1 MIEIH
6 EWGPGSAGAIDFEA
20 RMRRRFTRCILRSEA
35 ASTCGALEDARR
47 ALDEARELFP
57 DAPEIAVLDGRIAE
71 GRNRSVSPMMPVTSA
86 LSLAFE
92 GEDDDSPVSDG
103 RVPLTSDVAIP
114 PPTAT
119 SFERGRALL
128 LTMLPLT
135 VVLVA
140 TVPGFALRPVS
151 KTRSPAAAPPPLI
164 REEGVVASLRPTRL
178 QPRTLRETSVPVT
191 AVATTGE
198 RRALSFDARAAGD
211 DEEIRT
217 VLKRYESAYNRLN
230 ENDRAASLISRRAD
244 REVVERKSFA
254 PPSGRLSL
262 GLCDITMT
270 GEVGVARCA
279 GTAASDPKIGGVAE
293 TSRRY
298 WAFDLRKDA
307 DGWRI
312 EQLKVE

>member
-1 MIEIH
+1 MIQID

-20 RMRRRFTRCILRSEA
+20 WMKRRFTRCILRSEA

-57 DAPEIAVLDGRIAE
+57 DAPEIAVLAGRIAE
-71 GRNRSVSPMMPVTSA
+71 GRDGSASPMMPVASA

-103 RVPLTSDVAIP
+103 RVPLTSDLAIP

-140 TVPGFALRPVS
+140 TVLGFGLRRVS
-151 KTRSPAAAPPPLI
+151 ETRSPAAAPPRL

-178 QPRTLRETSVPVT
+178 QPRTLRETSAPVT
-191 AVATTGE
+191 PVATTGE
-198 RRALSFDARAAGD
+198 GRALSFDARAAGD
-211 DEEIRT
+211 DKEIRT

-230 ENDRAASLISRRAD
+230 ENDRAASLISRGAD

-262 GLCDITMT
+262 GVCDITMA
-270 GEVGVARCA
+270 GAFGVATCA
-279 GTAASDPKIGGVAE
+279 ATSASEPSVDGGAGP
-293 TSRRY
+293 SQRY